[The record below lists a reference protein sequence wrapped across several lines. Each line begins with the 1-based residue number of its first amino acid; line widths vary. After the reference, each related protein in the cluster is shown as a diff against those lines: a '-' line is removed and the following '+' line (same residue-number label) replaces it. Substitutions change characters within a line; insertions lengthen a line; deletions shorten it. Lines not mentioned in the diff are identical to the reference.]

1 MTILKQRDRQ
11 KCLKKSWK
19 PKTGKCTI
27 LKHDLINKQV
37 ELDEA
42 KEKAQERI
50 QELLQKAAELEKEL
64 DELLK

>member
-1 MTILKQRDRQ
+1 MYD
-11 KCLKKSWK
+11 
-19 PKTGKCTI
+19 

-42 KEKAQERI
+42 KEKAQARI
-50 QELLQKAAELEKEL
+50 EELQQKAAEREREL